1 MALEPQLLVAQ
12 WPVEL
17 LGLVVKGLVVLA
29 MREEERALMV
39 VMRLEEGV
47 EQAEK
52 MVPPSSY
59 S

>member
-1 MALEPQLLVAQ
+1 MALEPRLLVAR

-47 EQAEK
+47 EQVEK
-52 MVPPSSY
+52 MVPPSSF

>member
-1 MALEPQLLVAQ
+1 MALEPQLLAAQ

-17 LGLVVKGLVVLA
+17 LGLVMKGLAVLA

-47 EQAEK
+47 EQEGK
-52 MVPPSSY
+52 MVPPSSF